1 MVDSKNLCIVRI
13 SEDEED
19 MTISLSIN
27 GKQRNMKRSKQ
38 EPLKKV
44 LKRIA
49 ISQAEQKQEGK
60 KKRARVVSENIT
72 DVKIS
77 CGGDTL
83 SEETLNCFAWLEKNK
98 LIIGDLQYDI
108 ILNPPS
114 VVNISF
120 SLCCIIGCPIVPD
133 CKLEFAD
140 GCNWAWYFDNKKL
153 CSERVF
159 TPVDEHV
166 GRSLIVL
173 CVPVGK
179 NGICGVGIEKATPV
193 IVRGPTVCLS
203 DSRYQFTPMIQDK
216 NKLRLLSYNILADY
230 YASQQYSREVL
241 YPYCKP
247 EALEISYRQCLL
259 GKELLCYHA
268 DILCLQEV
276 GTHCYSS
283 YLAPL
288 MESHGYLGCFHKK
301 FGQVR

>member
-1 MVDSKNLCIVRI
+1 MAESTNLCVVRVLD
-13 SEDEED
+13 DEED
-19 MTISLSIN
+19 MTISLLIN

-72 DVKIS
+72 DVKIT

-83 SEETLNCFAWLEKNK
+83 SDETPNCFAWQEKNK
-98 LIIGDLQYDI
+98 LFIGDLQYDI
-108 ILNPPS
+108 IHNPPS

-120 SLCCIIGCPIVPD
+120 SSCCIVGCPIVPD

-140 GCNWAWYFDNKKL
+140 HCSWVWYFDNKKL
-153 CSERVF
+153 CSGHVF

-166 GRSLIVL
+166 GQSLIVL

-179 NGICGVGIEKATPV
+179 NGILGAGIEKATPV

-203 DSRYQFTPMIQDK
+203 DYRYQFTPIIQDK

-230 YASQQYSREVL
+230 YSSQQYSREVL

-247 EALEISYRQCLL
+247 DALEVSYRQCLL
-259 GKELLCYHA
+259 GKELPCYHA

-288 MESHGYLGCFHKK
+288 MESHGYYGCFHKK